1 MVRWTGPASTTNICA
16 RRPSDEAGPLSE
28 RRDEPLRRDIGLIGS
43 AFLAFNGLVGAG
55 IFALPGTLHD
65 RFGAFAPWLFPLF
78 GLLALAIAIPF
89 ARVAA
94 QYSVSGGPVVYAA
107 RFGRVAAFQAG
118 WIFYVARVAA
128 LAANLN
134 VLVAYLGRFWPALS
148 EGLGRASVILGVAGA
163 IGAINVIGVRR
174 AIRWLDLLT
183 LAKALPLVLLALY
196 GLIRIFPPELPGAV
210 PPVGELEAAAL
221 LVLYAFVGFENGV
234 VPAGETA
241 DPRRTIPRALIGT
254 VIATALLYFVIQ
266 LAYSGTMAMGA
277 GGDAPLFAFG
287 RALAGEAGALLLAF
301 AAIASVLGNVSGGIT
316 GTARTTYAMGRD
328 GLLPAWFGHVD
339 PRYATPARS
348 ILVMVALIAVLALS
362 GSFVWLATASVLARM
377 FVYAISIATLPRLA
391 PSRLNWL
398 LSVVAIAICIWVAAQ
413 SGWAPWRV
421 LLVLAAIGTALFT
434 ATSFAQRRAR

>member
-1 MVRWTGPASTTNICA
+1 MSTA
-16 RRPSDEAGPLSE
+16 
-28 RRDEPLRRDIGLIGS
+28 RDEPLRRDIGLLGS

-89 ARVAA
+89 ARVAG
-94 QYSVSGGPVVYAA
+94 QHSVSGGPVVYAA
-107 RFGRVAAFQAG
+107 TFGPVAAFQAG

-134 VLVAYLGRFWPALS
+134 VLVAYLARFWPGLAD
-148 EGLGRASVILGVAGA
+148 GLGRAAVILGVTAA
-163 IGAINVIGVRR
+163 IAAINVVGVRR

-183 LAKALPLVLLALY
+183 LIKALPLVLLALY
-196 GLIRIFPPELPGAV
+196 GLVRMAPPAWPAAA
-210 PPVGELEAAAL
+210 PPVPELEAAAL

-254 VIATALLYFVIQ
+254 VIATATLYFVVQ
-266 LAYSGTMAMGA
+266 LAYSGTMAQGA

-287 RALAGEAGALLLAF
+287 RMLAGEAGALLLAL

-328 GLLPAWFGHVD
+328 GLLPAWFGGVD

-348 ILVMVALIAVLALS
+348 ILVMAGLIALLALT

-377 FVYAISIATLPRLA
+377 FVYAISIATLPRHA
-391 PSRLNWL
+391 PTPANWAMTI
-398 LSVVAIAICIWVAAQ
+398 VGIAICVWVAAQ
-413 SGWAPWRV
+413 SGPGPWQV
-421 LLVLAAIGTALFT
+421 LLVLAALGTGLFVVGRI
-434 ATSFAQRRAR
+434 SRRPKA

>member
-1 MVRWTGPASTTNICA
+1 MSTA
-16 RRPSDEAGPLSE
+16 
-28 RRDEPLRRDIGLIGS
+28 RDEPLRRDIGLLGS

-78 GLLALAIAIPF
+78 GVLALAIAIPF
-89 ARVAA
+89 ARVAG
-94 QYSVSGGPVVYAA
+94 QHSVSGGPVVYAA
-107 RFGRVAAFQAG
+107 TFGPIVAFQAG

-134 VLVAYLGRFWPALS
+134 VLVAYLARFWPALAD
-148 EGLGRASVILGVAGA
+148 GMGRAALILGVTAGIA
-163 IGAINVIGVRR
+163 AINVVGVRR

-183 LAKALPLVLLALY
+183 LTKALPLVLLALY
-196 GLIRIFPPELPGAV
+196 GLIRMAPPAWPTVA
-210 PPVGELEAAAL
+210 PPVPELEAAAL

-234 VPAGETA
+234 VPAGETV

-254 VIATALLYFVIQ
+254 VIATAALYFVVQ
-266 LAYSGTMAMGA
+266 LAYSGTMAQGA

-287 RALAGEAGALLLAF
+287 RMLAGEAGAMLLAL

-328 GLLPAWFGHVD
+328 GLLPAWFGGID

-348 ILVMVALIAVLALS
+348 ILVMAGLISLLALT

-377 FVYAISIATLPRLA
+377 FVYAISIATLPRHA
-391 PSRLNWL
+391 STPTNWAMTI
-398 LSVVAIAICIWVAAQ
+398 VGIAICAWVAAQ
-413 SGWAPWRV
+413 SGPKPWQV
-421 LLVLAAIGTALFT
+421 LLVLAALGTGLFV
-434 ATSFAQRRAR
+434 AGRLSRGRRP

>member
-1 MVRWTGPASTTNICA
+1 MSTA
-16 RRPSDEAGPLSE
+16 
-28 RRDEPLRRDIGLIGS
+28 RDEPLRRDIGLLGS

-89 ARVAA
+89 ARVAG
-94 QYSVSGGPVVYAA
+94 QHSVSGGPVVYAA
-107 RFGRVAAFQAG
+107 TFGPVAAFQAG

-134 VLVAYLGRFWPALS
+134 VLVAYLARFWPGLAD
-148 EGLGRASVILGVAGA
+148 GLGRAAVILGVTAA
-163 IGAINVIGVRR
+163 IAAINVVGVRR

-183 LAKALPLVLLALY
+183 LMKALPLVLLALY
-196 GLIRIFPPELPGAV
+196 GLVRMAPPAWPAAA
-210 PPVGELEAAAL
+210 PPVPELEAAAL

-254 VIATALLYFVIQ
+254 VIATAALYFVVQ
-266 LAYSGTMAMGA
+266 LAYSGTMAQGA

-287 RALAGEAGALLLAF
+287 RILAGEAGALLLAL

-328 GLLPAWFGHVD
+328 GLLPAWFGGVD
-339 PRYATPARS
+339 RRYATPARS
-348 ILVMVALIAVLALS
+348 ILVMAGLIALLALT

-377 FVYAISIATLPRLA
+377 FVYAISIATLPRHA
-391 PSRLNWL
+391 STPANWAMTI
-398 LSVVAIAICIWVAAQ
+398 VGIAICAWVAAQ
-413 SGWAPWRV
+413 SGPGPWQV
-421 LLVLAAIGTALFT
+421 LLVLAALGTGLFVVGRI
-434 ATSFAQRRAR
+434 SRRPKA

>member
-1 MVRWTGPASTTNICA
+1 MSSA
-16 RRPSDEAGPLSE
+16 
-28 RRDEPLRRDIGLIGS
+28 RDEPLRRDIGLIGS

-89 ARVAA
+89 ARVAG
-94 QYSVSGGPVVYAA
+94 QHSVSGGPVVYAA
-107 RFGRVAAFQAG
+107 TFGPVAAFQAG

-134 VLVAYLGRFWPALS
+134 VLVAYLARFWPALAD
-148 EGLGRASVILGVAGA
+148 GLGRAAVILGVTAVIA
-163 IGAINVIGVRR
+163 AINVVGVRR

-183 LAKALPLVLLALY
+183 LMKALPLVLLALY
-196 GLIRIFPPELPGAV
+196 GLVRMAPPAWPAAA
-210 PPVGELEAAAL
+210 PPVPELEAAAL

-254 VIATALLYFVIQ
+254 VIATATLYFVVQ
-266 LAYSGTMAMGA
+266 LAYSGTMAQGA

-287 RALAGEAGALLLAF
+287 RMLAGEAGALLLAL

-328 GLLPAWFGHVD
+328 GLLPAWFGGVD

-348 ILVMVALIAVLALS
+348 ILVMAGLIALLALT

-377 FVYAISIATLPRLA
+377 FVYAISIATLPRHA
-391 PSRLNWL
+391 PTPVNWAMTI
-398 LSVVAIAICIWVAAQ
+398 VGIAICAWVAAQ
-413 SGWAPWRV
+413 SGPGPWQV
-421 LLVLAAIGTALFT
+421 LLVLAALGTGLFVVGRI
-434 ATSFAQRRAR
+434 SRRQKA